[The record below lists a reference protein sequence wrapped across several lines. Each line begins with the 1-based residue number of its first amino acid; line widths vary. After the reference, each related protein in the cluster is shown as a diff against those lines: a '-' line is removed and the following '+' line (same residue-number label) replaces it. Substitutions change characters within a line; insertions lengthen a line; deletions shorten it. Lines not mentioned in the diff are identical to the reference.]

1 MDSKDK
7 CRIEIVGEMSL
18 ERYASLIMLY
28 QPLIGNDAC
37 MLYQCM
43 FAIGTRH
50 QKIRNHLLLE
60 KLSGQSVE
68 RIQKNRQLLE
78 QYLLIKTYFNG
89 VDNSYI
95 YQLYMPKTGNEFLR
109 HEVFGRLYLKKLG
122 KQVYEFNKLCFANDF
137 EDKDCFQEITSPF
150 ENILIQN
157 WKDSEEER
165 FQKIKPDGDQNRL
178 LHADVPLNFN
188 YDRFLQ
194 DYSTTLFPNW
204 CRTEQNLRTIGELAT
219 IHGISEMD
227 MRKYVSQSINLKNHT
242 LNVELLK
249 SKVRKAKRSVQVDL
263 DPVNPYSLPPVV
275 FLQNKQHGVPVTK
288 SDAYLI
294 ETLITEFKLCPE
306 VVNVLIEYVLNKTN
320 QRFTKNY
327 VEKVASVWVRLKIDT
342 SEKALALIKEERE
355 KKPKANHK
363 AELPE
368 WFYDQDT
375 IETNNETIV
384 DDKEL
389 EEMMKRLRGDS

>member
-1 MDSKDK
+1 MDNKDK

-60 KLSGQSVE
+60 KISGQSIE
-68 RIQKNRQLLE
+68 RIQKSRQLLE
-78 QYLLIKTYFNG
+78 QYLLVKTFFNG
-89 VDNSYI
+89 IDNSYI
-95 YQLYMPKTGNEFLR
+95 YQIYMPKTGNEFLR

-122 KQVYEFNKLCFANDF
+122 KQVYEFNKLCFANEF
-137 EDKDCFQEITSPF
+137 EDKERYQEITSPF

-165 FQKIKPDGDQNRL
+165 FQKIKPNQNDARL
-178 LHADVPLNFN
+178 LHPDVPLNFN

-194 DYSTTLFPNW
+194 DYSLTLFPTC
-204 CRTEQNLRTIGELAT
+204 CRNEQNLRIIGELAT

-227 MRKYVSQSINLKNHT
+227 MRKYVSQSINLKTHT
-242 LNVELLK
+242 LNVEALK
-249 SKVRKAKRSVQVDL
+249 NKVRKAKRSVQVDI
-263 DPVNPYSLPPVV
+263 DPINPYSVPPVV

-294 ETLITEFKLCPE
+294 ETLITEFKLRPE

-327 VEKVASVWVRLKIDT
+327 VEKVASVWVRLNIDT
-342 SEKALALIKEERE
+342 SEKALALIQEEQD
-355 KKPKANHK
+355 KKPKGYKKN
-363 AELPE
+363 ELPE
-368 WFYDQDT
+368 WFHDQDMV
-375 IETNNETIV
+375 ETPEV
-384 DDKEL
+384 EMVSDQEL
-389 EEMMKRLRGDS
+389 EDMMKRLRGDS